1 MKETEQAPQGIFG
14 KIDSVTEKVENC
26 IMSIG
31 LLLISIIVFANVVAR
46 YFFDHSFAWSEE
58 LSRYIIVWV
67 TFFGISSC
75 ARYDGHVCVDLLP
88 NMLKGKA
95 KQVQQLVVCLISLAL
110 SVYMTVISI
119 QFTITQFEGGNTSI
133 AIAIPIWV
141 IYLSTCIGFFLMS
154 YVYLRKLGSLLKKK
168 AAQETGEEEAAC

>member
-1 MKETEQAPQGIFG
+1 MNLFERAGRSCCRKPIR
-14 KIDSVTEKVENC
+14 S
-26 IMSIG
+26 
-31 LLLISIIVFANVVAR
+31 LLL
-46 YFFDHSFAWSEE
+46 
-58 LSRYIIVWV
+58 L
-67 TFFGISSC
+67 
-75 ARYDGHVCVDLLP
+75 
-88 NMLKGKA
+88 
-95 KQVQQLVVCLISLAL
+95 LVVCLISLAL

>member
-1 MKETEQAPQGIFG
+1 MKEKASTREKGILSRIDAITEQL
-14 KIDSVTEKVENC
+14 ENV

-31 LLLISIIVFANVVAR
+31 LLLISAIVFANVVAR

-88 NMLKGKA
+88 NLLKGKA
-95 KQVQQLVVCLISLAL
+95 KQVQQIAVCIL
-110 SVYMTVISI
+110 SIGLSAYMTYISI
-119 QFTITQFEGGNTSI
+119 QFTITQFQGGNTSI

-141 IYLSTCIGFFLMS
+141 IYLSTCIGFFLMT
-154 YVYLRKLGSLLKKK
+154 YVYLRKLPGLFK
-168 AAQETGEEEAAC
+168 ARADEGEEETAC

>member
-1 MKETEQAPQGIFG
+1 MKEKEQAPQGIFG

-31 LLLISIIVFANVVAR
+31 LLLIS
-46 YFFDHSFAWSEE
+46 
-58 LSRYIIVWV
+58 IIVWV

>member
-1 MKETEQAPQGIFG
+1 MKRIRELSEADFLRLFFALVSLVFLVAAVCMPDRNQMLWGLWQVISQPSKLSTNYFAVGGYAATFL
-14 KIDSVTEKVENC
+14 N
-26 IMSIG
+26 IG
-31 LLLISIIVFANVVAR
+31 LV
-46 YFFDHSFAWSEE
+46 
-58 LSRYIIVWV
+58 
-67 TFFGISSC
+67 G
-75 ARYDGHVCVDLLP
+75 
-88 NMLKGKA
+88 
-95 KQVQQLVVCLISLAL
+95 LISLAL